1 MELNRTNYKLFAK
14 FAREQYLETM
24 IEIEHLS
31 KSYGDLHVL
40 KDINASINKG
50 DVISIIGPSGTGKST
65 FLRCLNL
72 LERPDGGK
80 IIIDGKNILEKN
92 VNLPALRQR
101 MGMVFQS
108 FNLFEQYSVL
118 DNLMLGQ
125 IKLLH
130 KSPAEAEKRA
140 MQLLHNVGL
149 SEKAQSFPDELSG
162 GQKQRV
168 AIARCLSMDPEII
181 LFDEPTSALD
191 PTMVSEVLGVIRNLA
206 DEGMTMMIVT
216 HEMNFAH
223 DVSNRVFFMAEGEI
237 YEQGTPDEIFESP
250 KREITRIFINRIH
263 SFEYLI
269 KNANYDFYD
278 LLGQVDAFS
287 KSNYFSQKLTNNL
300 QHVIEETLELIYNN
314 TAETEDL
321 MTIRIEYGQK
331 KGDVIALFTKPNKQ
345 LPLLPS
351 EWEETLS
358 GKMLKAMTSSI
369 DETENN
375 GNAILKLNLLI
386 Q

>member
-1 MELNRTNYKLFAK
+1 
-14 FAREQYLETM
+14 M

-130 KSPAEAEKRA
+130 KSPAEAEERA

-237 YEQGTPDEIFESP
+237 YEQGTPDEIFENP
-250 KREITRIFINRIH
+250 KREVTRMFINRIRR
-263 SFEYLI
+263 FEYI
-269 KNANYDFYD
+269 TNNANYDVFD
-278 LLGQVDAFS
+278 LLAKAGSFAKD
-287 KSNYFSQKLTNNL
+287 NYFSERLTNNL

-314 TAETEDL
+314 SEYDIPISQPITV
-321 MTIRIEYGQK
+321 RIEYGQK
-331 KGDVIALFTKPNKQ
+331 KNDVTAEFITKDCHH
-345 LPLLPS
+345 PLLQPD
-351 EWEETLS
+351 WETTLG
-358 GKMLKAMTSSI
+358 GKMLKAMTS
-369 DETENN
+369 DVTESVDN
-375 GNAILKLNLLI
+375 GIILLKMILLK
-386 Q
+386 